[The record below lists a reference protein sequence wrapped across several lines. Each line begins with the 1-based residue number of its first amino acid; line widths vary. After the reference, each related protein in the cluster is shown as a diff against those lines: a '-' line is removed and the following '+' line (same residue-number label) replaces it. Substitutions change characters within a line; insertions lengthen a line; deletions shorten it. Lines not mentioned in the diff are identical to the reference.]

1 MEAQTMS
8 FKVDH
13 IGFIV
18 RDVEKYAAML
28 TDYLE
33 INDWMFK
40 AFEPP
45 ILYEQTLD
53 GENVD
58 HSYKIA
64 MGSFNGARIELL
76 MPLKGESV
84 YSQALKKSGES
95 IHHIC
100 LAFPSEAE
108 RDQKKEELLKKGGRI
123 IQSGKIKKP
132 EGRAIYYYVEKDGVV
147 LELMVKKE

>member
-1 MEAQTMS
+1 MN

-18 RDVEKYAAML
+18 RDVEKYATML
-28 TDYLE
+28 TDYLG
-33 INDWMFK
+33 IQDWIFRPY
-40 AFEPP
+40 EPP
-45 ILYEQTLD
+45 TLYDQTLD
-53 GENVD
+53 GQNVD

-64 MGSFNGARIELL
+64 MGSLNGFRIELL

-84 YSQALKKSGES
+84 YSQVLKKSGES

-100 LAFPSEAE
+100 LDFPSEE
-108 RDQKKEELLKKGGRI
+108 DRDKKKEELLKKGGKI

-132 EGRAIYYYVEKDGVV
+132 GGRAIYYYIEKEGVV
-147 LELMVKKE
+147 LELMVKKQ